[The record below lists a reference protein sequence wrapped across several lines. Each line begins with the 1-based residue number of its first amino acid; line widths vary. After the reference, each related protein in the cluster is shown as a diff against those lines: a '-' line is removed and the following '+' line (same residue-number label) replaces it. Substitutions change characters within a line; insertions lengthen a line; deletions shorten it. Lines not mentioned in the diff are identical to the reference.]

1 MERKAGAW
9 ETLNKFTI
17 LQRWRL
23 LDSPV
28 GSNENPKLELPGA
41 WEPTSSG
48 CSLSPCEGKSSQN
61 FVSNGNKEICS
72 RDEADLGGPSLSWH
86 VSSTQCPTLWRSGFI
101 VDGGDRATCPNF
113 HS

>member
-1 MERKAGAW
+1 MDCGFCW
-9 ETLNKFTI
+9 GLLFG
-17 LQRWRL
+17 RL
-23 LDSPV
+23 EKDLLWIVEFLWIVKQSF
-28 GSNENPKLELPGA
+28 NL
-41 WEPTSSG
+41 

-72 RDEADLGGPSLSWH
+72 RDVADSGGPSLSWH
-86 VSSTQCPTLWRSGFI
+86 ASSTQCPTLWRSDFI

>member
-1 MERKAGAW
+1 MERKARAW

-17 LQRWRL
+17 LQWWRL
-23 LDSPV
+23 RDSPA

-48 CSLSPCEGKSSQN
+48 CSLSSC
-61 FVSNGNKEICS
+61 
-72 RDEADLGGPSLSWH
+72 EADSGGPSLSWH
-86 VSSTQCPTLWRSGFI
+86 ASSTQCPTLWRSGFI